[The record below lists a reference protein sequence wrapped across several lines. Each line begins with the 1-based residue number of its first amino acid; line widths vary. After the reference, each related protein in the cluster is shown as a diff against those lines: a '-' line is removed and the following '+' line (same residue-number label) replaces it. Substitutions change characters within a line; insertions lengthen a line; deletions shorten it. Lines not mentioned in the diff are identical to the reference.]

1 MFDLKFKGLF
11 LALILANSLL
21 LSAYS
26 ETNIKLRPQ
35 VEVHGRVIHLGDIA
49 EIEAPTELKRKLQ
62 AIELGKTNKTG
73 RARTIT
79 IPHIK
84 ARILKHNLSYS
95 NLSFEGTVSSVTNKT
110 MTISTEHI
118 YSQAEKFFQQQLIL
132 GKNDSAQ
139 LEVRPLQQIEPIT
152 VDDANSELEFASI
165 GNLSRGC
172 LEAQII
178 SNGIVKKRVPLTFEI
193 TISQPVVVA
202 KCNIPKGIGI
212 QADFLSIEHRKI
224 KNPANILLTNINQV
238 RGKIAN
244 GLIAKGKIISRSD
257 FKQDFIVSKGSVVAL
272 IVQKGSLKIQT
283 HGKALENGTLGQLIR
298 VISLNSNK
306 ERIGEVAGRNQIRIH
321 F

>member
-1 MFDLKFKGLF
+1 
-11 LALILANSLL
+11 
-21 LSAYS
+21 
-26 ETNIKLRPQ
+26 
-35 VEVHGRVIHLGDIA
+35 
-49 EIEAPTELKRKLQ
+49 
-62 AIELGKTNKTG
+62 
-73 RARTIT
+73 
-79 IPHIK
+79 
-84 ARILKHNLSYS
+84 
-95 NLSFEGTVSSVTNKT
+95 

-152 VDDANSELEFASI
+152 VDDADSKLEFASI

-224 KNPANILLTNINQV
+224 KKPANILLTNINQV

-244 GLIAKGKIISRSD
+244 GLITKGKIISRSD

-272 IVQKGSLKIQT
+272 IAQKGSLKIQA

>member
-11 LALILANSLL
+11 LTLILVQSLFPY
-21 LSAYS
+21 AYS
-26 ETNIKLRPQ
+26 ETRIKLRPQ
-35 VEVHGRVIHLGDIA
+35 VEVCGQVIYLGDIS
-49 EIEAPTELKRKLQ
+49 EISATTELKQKLQ

-84 ARILKHNLSYS
+84 ARILKHNLSHS
-95 NLSFEGTVSSVTNKT
+95 NLSFDGIVSSVTSKK

-152 VDDANSELEFASI
+152 VDDANSKLEFASM
-165 GNLSRGC
+165 GDLSRGC

-178 SNGIVKKRVPLTFEI
+178 SNGIVNKRVPLTFEI

-212 QADFLSIEHRKI
+212 QANFLSIEHRKI

-244 GLIAKGKIISRSD
+244 RLIAKGKIISRSD

-272 IVQKGSLKIQT
+272 IIQKGSLKIQA

-298 VISLNSNK
+298 IISLNSNK